1 MVDIMSGEIQD
12 TVSPKK
18 KNPKTKGRAGGLK
31 GGKARAAVVPNP
43 AVRRLPKK
51 PPRLAGSAPP
61 RTGTNNL
68 FCSNECSLRCLKL
81 FQDCLQ

>member
-31 GGKARAAVVPNP
+31 GGKARAAIIPQS
-43 AVRRLPKK
+43 RRSEIAQKAAQTRWK
-51 PPRLAGSAPP
+51 RSASD
-61 RTGTNNL
+61 GN
-68 FCSNECSLRCLKL
+68 
-81 FQDCLQ
+81 Q

>member
-31 GGKARAAVVPNP
+31 GGKARAAIIPQSHIRP
-43 AVRRLPKK
+43 TDHFQTDTLPG
-51 PPRLAGSAPP
+51 AG
-61 RTGTNNL
+61 
-68 FCSNECSLRCLKL
+68 
-81 FQDCLQ
+81 